1 MMPTQSV
8 SAAFDDVIDHRQ
20 RYDTDALPLVTVS
33 IRDAPDLLTLG
44 EPGG

>member
-8 SAAFDDVIDHRQ
+8 STAVDEGIDHR
-20 RYDTDALPLVTVS
+20 RHYDTDALPSVTVS
-33 IRDAPDLLTLG
+33 TRDMPDLLTLG